1 MIKIQAFF
9 VTDRHRAG
17 MFDVSLSGKA
27 QEGLKATKGK
37 RESREKEKGLMGADK
52 AYSLQRE

>member
-1 MIKIQAFF
+1 
-9 VTDRHRAG
+9 

-52 AYSLQRE
+52 AYSLQRELQICAMRK